1 MLATKALSP
10 TGNLTHQLI
19 QYSDKPYSHLKPGQP
34 SVERD
39 FYANATRE
47 SPDGQVVL
55 KNFTRYESVYGQ
67 NIAKTIAPG
76 DYTVPLKNNN
86 TMCKLLPVKIT

>member
-1 MLATKALSP
+1 M
-10 TGNLTHQLI
+10 
-19 QYSDKPYSHLKPGQP
+19 
-34 SVERD
+34 ERD

-86 TMCKLLPVKIT
+86 TMCK